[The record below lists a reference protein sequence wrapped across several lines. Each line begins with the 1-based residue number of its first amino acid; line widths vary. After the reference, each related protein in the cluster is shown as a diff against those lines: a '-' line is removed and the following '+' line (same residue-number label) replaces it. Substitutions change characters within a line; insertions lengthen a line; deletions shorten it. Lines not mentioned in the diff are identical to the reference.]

1 MHYSVLLEE
10 SISNLNI
17 KEDGIYV
24 DATLGFAGHSSEIL
38 KRIQKGYLFAFDQDI
53 DACQASNLKL
63 SKVGNNFKIIN
74 DNFVNIKKRLE
85 ENNIHYVDGILYDL
99 GVSSPQLDIASRG
112 FSYHNESRLDMRMN
126 QNSSLS
132 AYEVVNNYS
141 EKELTDIFYKYGEE
155 KYAKKIASNIVKYRE
170 NKKIV
175 TTLELV
181 DIIKSSIPFKA
192 MRESHPAR
200 KVFQAIRI
208 EVNDE
213 LNVLKTSLE
222 DAIKLLNINGRI
234 CVITFHSLEDRIVK
248 EIFNK
253 YTKVNQELNNLP
265 FIPEEYLPNYKLIN
279 TKVITP
285 SNKELTE
292 NNRSRSAKLRVIERI
307 KWYIMTKT
315 KIKYFSKLERFLLRF
330 YIFLVIVLVIGIIFG
345 QTTLSKVNFEV
356 EKLKEQV
363 NKKENNNQSL
373 TMIINEMVSL
383 ENVFNVASNMG
394 LAYNNDNIKTIKD

>member
-53 DACQASNLKL
+53 DACRASNLKL

-112 FSYHNESRLDMRMN
+112 FSYHNEARLDMRMN

-170 NKKIV
+170 NKEIV

-279 TKVITP
+279 TKVIIP

-292 NNRSRSAKLRVIERI
+292 NNRSRSAKLRVIERV

-315 KIKYFSKLERFLLRF
+315 KRKYFSKLERFLLRF
-330 YIFLVIVLVIGIIFG
+330 YIFLVIVLVVGIIFG

-373 TMIINEMVSL
+373 NMIINEMVSL